1 MLGRRTAMHRLFLTA
16 LALGV
21 LAAACG
27 EDAAP
32 PLGGGLPG
40 GFLVGRTFL
49 SESVTENGVPR
60 SMVEGTQI
68 GLTFQPG
75 GRLSATAGCNHISGS
90 VEVTADRILV
100 GELAMTE
107 LGCAP
112 FLHEQDQWLADFL
125 STGPAYALDEQQLRL
140 DAEGTV
146 IELID
151 REVADPDRSLEGT
164 VWRLDS
170 IAAGGGPDSA
180 VSSVPGG
187 VEATLVF
194 GEGQVAV
201 RVQGCNQGTADV
213 EVGEATLQVGQ
224 LTMTLIGCDGPPA
237 EVEAAIVSVLQGE
250 ITYQVEA
257 TSLTLT
263 HPSGAGLEFQ
273 ARD

>member
-1 MLGRRTAMHRLFLTA
+1 MRALVFSA
-16 LALGV
+16 LALAAV
-21 LAAACG
+21 LAAGCG
-27 EDAAP
+27 DDSGTV
-32 PLGGGLPG
+32 LGGTASV
-40 GFLVGRTFL
+40 VGRTFL
-49 SESVTENGVPR
+49 SESVTEDGLPR
-60 SMVEGTQI
+60 ALVDGTKV
-68 GLTFQPG
+68 GLTFHPD
-75 GRLSATAGCNHISGS
+75 GRLSATAGCNNIAGS
-90 VEVTADRILV
+90 VEVESARILV

-112 FLHEQDQWLADFL
+112 PLHEQDRWLADFL
-125 STGPAYALDEQQLRL
+125 AAGPAYTLDGDRLRL
-140 DAEGTV
+140 DADGTV

-151 REVADPDRSLEGT
+151 REMADPDRSLEGT
-164 VWRLDS
+164 VWRLDAIS
-170 IAAGGGPDSA
+170 AGGGQDST

-201 RVQGCNQGTADV
+201 RVQGCNQGAADV

-263 HPSGAGLEFQ
+263 HPSGKGLTFQ
-273 ARD
+273 AAE